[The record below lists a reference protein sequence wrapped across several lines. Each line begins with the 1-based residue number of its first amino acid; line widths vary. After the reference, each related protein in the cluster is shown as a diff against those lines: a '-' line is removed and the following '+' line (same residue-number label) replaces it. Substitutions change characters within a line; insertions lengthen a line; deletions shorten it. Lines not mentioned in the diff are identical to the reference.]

1 MGYPILDPSRVAS
14 AFSVS
19 VDTQNN
25 RSEPLMKL
33 NPLLSAALAGACG
46 LASSAAHADATS
58 WDPSWAFSGF
68 GTVGYVQ
75 TNTDAGLF
83 NAPGQPG
90 GASKDGTFGVDSKLG
105 GQINAKANNVFSA
118 TVQAI
123 SERNGNGNFKPAI
136 EWAFLK
142 AQVTPALSFRA
153 GRIGEPWFAV
163 SDFRNIGYANLWL
176 RTPLDVYGQVAFDH
190 FDGADAIYQDTFGST
205 TLTGQIFYGN
215 TNATA
220 DGSSVNVKHQG
231 GVNLTVEFDN
241 GITLRVGRVQGKLTI
256 DSTSLGQL
264 VGLLS
269 QVGFAEVGNELD
281 PTDKDASFTG
291 VGIAYDQGNWI
302 ANAEYTKRKLSL
314 FAASTTGWDVTLG
327 YRVGKFTPYAVVSQL
342 KRDSTNVNDTI
353 PANVPQLAPLRAGV
367 EGLIAGVDIAQK
379 TDALGLRWDAYKNLD
394 VKVQVDHITPAAGA
408 PGLFNNVRPGFG
420 AAVNVYSV
428 ALDFVF

>member
-1 MGYPILDPSRVAS
+1 
-14 AFSVS
+14 
-19 VDTQNN
+19 
-25 RSEPLMKL
+25 MKL

-46 LASSAAHADATS
+46 IASSAAHADATS

-83 NAPGQPG
+83 NDPGQAG
-90 GASKDGTFGVDSKLG
+90 GASKDGTFGVDSKIG

-142 AQVTPALSFRA
+142 AQVTPGLSLRA
-153 GRIGEPWFAV
+153 GRIGEPLFMV
-163 SDFRNIGYANLWL
+163 SDFRNIGYSNLWL

-205 TLTGQIFYGN
+205 TLTGQVFYGN
-215 TNATA
+215 TNATS
-220 DGSSVNVKHQG
+220 DGSPVHVKHQG
-231 GVNLTVEFDN
+231 GVNLTAEFDN
-241 GITLRVGRVQGKLTI
+241 GITLRVGRVQGKLTV

-281 PTDKDASFTG
+281 TTNKEASFTG
-291 VGIAYDQGNWI
+291 AGIAYDQGNWI
-302 ANAEYTKRKLSL
+302 ANAEYTKRKTASYVS
-314 FAASTTGWDVTLG
+314 STTGWEATLG
-327 YRVGKFTPYAVVSQL
+327 YRIQKFTPYVVVSQL
-342 KRDSTNVNDTI
+342 RVDSSNVNNTI
-353 PANVPQLAPLRAGV
+353 PTSVPQLAPLAEAV
-367 EGLIAGVDIAQK
+367 DGLTHDQDLAQK
-379 TDALGLRWDAYKNLD
+379 TDSIGVRWDAYKNVA
-394 VKVQVDHITPAAGA
+394 VKAQYDRIKPADGA
-408 PGLFNNVRPGFG
+408 VGLFNRVTTTLPS
-420 AAVNVYSV
+420 AISVYSIAV
-428 ALDFVF
+428 DFVF